1 MNTVCTHYT
10 FQLLVMCFSLNLW
23 FESISWPEE
32 SMVTVL
38 IVHYHNYVRQI
49 TLSVFLLH
57 DQTIRILWIR
67 MSIWVLNWTSNNSVG
82 KLGTLLIS
90 RRRAI
95 QYTIQLVFSQYC
107 YHTFFRPRYSWN
119 IVECGVKRY
128 ISYPILFANITLSA
142 EHHYIMNT
150 VCTHYTFQLLVMCF
164 SLNLWFQ

>member
-1 MNTVCTHYT
+1 MCTHSIHNVVVFCRKCDISKQYWLWDIALNAT
-10 FQLLVMCFSLNLW
+10 FNNISA
-23 FESISWPEE
+23 ISWPEE

-95 QYTIQLVFSQYC
+95 QYTIQLVFS
-107 YHTFFRPRYSWN
+107 TFERKRWN
-119 IVECGVKRY
+119 QDTNV
-128 ISYPILFANITLSA
+128 T
-142 EHHYIMNT
+142 
-150 VCTHYTFQLLVMCF
+150 
-164 SLNLWFQ
+164 